1 MEILVQF
8 LNSHILNHRII
19 AEYFV
24 EKGSNIK
31 VKGLYLYS
39 VTLFD
44 FMKKYFTLLLIFLS
58 LNLYGQ
64 SVQNKNWEYSKVV
77 YNSSVKN
84 KTIITNSLPK
94 GGGIVSYKG
103 KEYNY
108 FIFWTNV
115 RNEAPS
121 PLDLKIK
128 FPTIISFK
136 SKETYAKVVFTKSNM
151 TLDKVQEFDYGLSGI
166 PAFLN
171 NESNQLKD
179 LNNRIS
185 PFKNYLFYSAIFIHK
200 TKWPVRAEYIIKDKK
215 LFYKITAGTDVVMV
229 PCGTFNFKN

>member
-1 MEILVQF
+1 M
-8 LNSHILNHRII
+8 
-19 AEYFV
+19 
-24 EKGSNIK
+24 IK
-31 VKGLYLYS
+31 RLYLYR

-44 FMKKYFTLLLIFLS
+44 FMKKYFTPLLIFLS

-64 SVQNKNWEYSKVV
+64 SVQKKNWEYSNVV
-77 YNSSVKN
+77 YNSKIKN
-84 KTIITNSLPK
+84 KIIITNSLPK
-94 GGGIVSYKG
+94 GGGIVSHKG

-128 FPTIISFK
+128 FPTVISFN
-136 SKETYAKVVFTKSNM
+136 SKELYAKVAFTKSNM
-151 TLDKVQEFDYGLSGI
+151 TPEKVQEFDYGLTSI
-166 PAFLN
+166 PALLT

-179 LNNRIS
+179 LNKRIS
-185 PFKNYLFYSAIFIHK
+185 PFKNFLFYSAIFIHK

-215 LFYKITAGTDVVMV
+215 LFYKITAGTDVVLV
-229 PCGTFNFKN
+229 PCGSLDFKI

>member
-1 MEILVQF
+1 
-8 LNSHILNHRII
+8 
-19 AEYFV
+19 
-24 EKGSNIK
+24 
-31 VKGLYLYS
+31 
-39 VTLFD
+39 
-44 FMKKYFTLLLIFLS
+44 MKKHSLFFIIFLS
-58 LNLYGQ
+58 LNFYGQ

-77 YNSSVKN
+77 YNSSTKK

-115 RNEAPS
+115 RNEALS

-128 FPTIISFK
+128 FSTIISFK
-136 SKETYAKVVFTKSNM
+136 SKETFAKVIFTKSNM
-151 TLDKVQEFDYGLSGI
+151 ILDKVQEFDYGLTGI
-166 PAFLN
+166 PSLFN
-171 NESNQLKD
+171 NKSNQIKD
-179 LNNRIS
+179 LHSRIL

-229 PCGTFNFKN
+229 PCGSLDFKN

>member
-1 MEILVQF
+1 
-8 LNSHILNHRII
+8 
-19 AEYFV
+19 
-24 EKGSNIK
+24 
-31 VKGLYLYS
+31 
-39 VTLFD
+39 
-44 FMKKYFTLLLIFLS
+44 
-58 LNLYGQ
+58 LYGQ

-115 RNEAPS
+115 RNEAPL
-121 PLDLKIK
+121 PLDFKIK

-136 SKETYAKVVFTKSNM
+136 SKEMYAKVVFTKSNM

-215 LFYKITAGTDVVMV
+215 LFYKITAGKDVVMV
-229 PCGTFNFKN
+229 PCGSLDFKN

>member
-1 MEILVQF
+1 M
-8 LNSHILNHRII
+8 N
-19 AEYFV
+19 
-24 EKGSNIK
+24 
-31 VKGLYLYS
+31 
-39 VTLFD
+39 
-44 FMKKYFTLLLIFLS
+44 
-58 LNLYGQ
+58 GQ

-77 YNSSVKN
+77 YNSSAKN
-84 KTIITNSLPK
+84 KIIITNSLPK

-115 RNEAPS
+115 RNESPS
-121 PLDLKIK
+121 NLDLKIK
-128 FPTIISFK
+128 FPTIISFEFNE
-136 SKETYAKVVFTKSNM
+136 SHAKVLFTKSNM
-151 TLDKVQEFDYGLSGI
+151 TIDKEQEFDYGLTDI
-166 PAFLN
+166 PSLLN

-200 TKWPVRAEYIIKDKK
+200 TKWPVRAEYIINDKK

-229 PCGTFNFKN
+229 PCGSLDFKN

>member
-1 MEILVQF
+1 
-8 LNSHILNHRII
+8 
-19 AEYFV
+19 
-24 EKGSNIK
+24 
-31 VKGLYLYS
+31 
-39 VTLFD
+39 
-44 FMKKYFTLLLIFLS
+44 MKKYFTLLLIFLS

-84 KTIITNSLPK
+84 KIIITNSLPK

-115 RNEAPS
+115 RNEALS

-136 SKETYAKVVFTKSNM
+136 SKETYAKVVLTKSNM

-166 PAFLN
+166 PAFLT
-171 NESNQLKD
+171 NELNQLKD

-200 TKWPVRAEYIIKDKK
+200 TKWPVRAEYILKDKK
-215 LFYKITAGTDVVMV
+215 LFYKITTGTDVVMV
-229 PCGTFNFKN
+229 PCGSLDFKN

>member
-1 MEILVQF
+1 
-8 LNSHILNHRII
+8 
-19 AEYFV
+19 
-24 EKGSNIK
+24 
-31 VKGLYLYS
+31 
-39 VTLFD
+39 
-44 FMKKYFTLLLIFLS
+44 MKKYFTLLLIFLS

-185 PFKNYLFYSAIFIHK
+185 PFKNYLFYSAIFIYK
-200 TKWPVRAEYIIKDKK
+200 TMWPVRAEYILKDKK
-215 LFYKITAGTDVVMV
+215 LFYRITAGTDVVMV
-229 PCGTFNFKN
+229 PCGGIDF

>member
-1 MEILVQF
+1 
-8 LNSHILNHRII
+8 
-19 AEYFV
+19 
-24 EKGSNIK
+24 
-31 VKGLYLYS
+31 
-39 VTLFD
+39 
-44 FMKKYFTLLLIFLS
+44 MKKYSTIFLIFLS

-77 YNSSVKN
+77 YSSSVKN
-84 KTIITNSLPK
+84 KIIITNSLPK

-200 TKWPVRAEYIIKDKK
+200 TMWPVRAEYILKDKK
-215 LFYKITAGTDVVMV
+215 LFYRITAGTDVVMV
-229 PCGTFNFKN
+229 PCGEVNL

>member
-1 MEILVQF
+1 
-8 LNSHILNHRII
+8 
-19 AEYFV
+19 
-24 EKGSNIK
+24 
-31 VKGLYLYS
+31 
-39 VTLFD
+39 
-44 FMKKYFTLLLIFLS
+44 MKKYFTLLLIFLS

-128 FPTIISFK
+128 FPKIISFK

-200 TKWPVRAEYIIKDKK
+200 TKWPVRAEYIINDKK
-215 LFYKITAGTDVVMV
+215 LFYKITAGKDVVMV
-229 PCGTFNFKN
+229 PCGSLDFKN

>member
-1 MEILVQF
+1 M
-8 LNSHILNHRII
+8 
-19 AEYFV
+19 
-24 EKGSNIK
+24 
-31 VKGLYLYS
+31 
-39 VTLFD
+39 
-44 FMKKYFTLLLIFLS
+44 
-58 LNLYGQ
+58 NLYGQ

-128 FPTIISFK
+128 FPKIISFK
-136 SKETYAKVVFTKSNM
+136 SKETYAKVTFTKSNM

-166 PAFLN
+166 PAFLT
-171 NESNQLKD
+171 NELNQLKD

-215 LFYKITAGTDVVMV
+215 LFYKITAGTDVVLV
-229 PCGTFNFKN
+229 PCGNLDFKI

>member
-1 MEILVQF
+1 
-8 LNSHILNHRII
+8 
-19 AEYFV
+19 
-24 EKGSNIK
+24 
-31 VKGLYLYS
+31 
-39 VTLFD
+39 
-44 FMKKYFTLLLIFLS
+44 MKKFSVFLLILLS

-64 SVQNKNWEYSKVV
+64 SVQKRNWEYSKVV
-77 YNSSVKN
+77 YTASPK
-84 KTIITNSLPK
+84 KKIIITNSLPK

-108 FIFWTNV
+108 FIFWTNL

-136 SKETYAKVVFTKSNM
+136 SKESNVKVAFTKSNM
-151 TLDKVQEFDYGLSGI
+151 TIDKVQEFDYGLTGI
-166 PAFLN
+166 PSLLN

-200 TKWPVRAEYIIKDKK
+200 TKWPVRAEYILKDKI

-229 PCGTFNFKN
+229 SCGSLDFKN